1 MEKSLEKPI
10 DVIQI
15 ITDRPDYGKKI
26 ILLIEK
32 RVLDIKNGSATL
44 HFNNDGVLMSIE
56 TNVRAYNYK
65 KE

>member
-1 MEKSLEKPI
+1 MEKPLEKPI